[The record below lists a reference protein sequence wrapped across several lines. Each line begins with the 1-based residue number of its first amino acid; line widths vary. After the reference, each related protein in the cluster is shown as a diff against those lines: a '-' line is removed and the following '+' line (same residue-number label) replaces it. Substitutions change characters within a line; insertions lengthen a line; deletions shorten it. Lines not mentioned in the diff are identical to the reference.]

1 MGRFAALAGLGLAI
15 LVWVP
20 AALAQSPAVS
30 GYGGVGGEVQG
41 GVSGSGSGSGGGGA
55 LPFTGLDLGLL
66 VAGGL
71 VLLVAGLTLRRFA
84 HSKH

>member
-1 MGRFAALAGLGLAI
+1 MGRFFAFSSVGLAI
-15 LVWVP
+15 LMWAP

-41 GVSGSGSGSGGGGA
+41 DVGGSGSGGA

-66 VAGGL
+66 VVGGL
-71 VLLVAGLTLRRFA
+71 VLLVAGLTLRKLA
-84 HSKH
+84 HNKS

>member
-1 MGRFAALAGLGLAI
+1 LGRLLGVAGMALAALA
-15 LVWVP
+15 WVP

-41 GVSGSGSGSGGGGA
+41 DVGGGS

-66 VAGGL
+66 VLGGL
-71 VLLVAGLTLRRFA
+71 LLVAAGLSLRRLA
-84 HSKH
+84 KNKS